1 MTGRIQSVPH
11 QRPTTAFRVA
21 TLPLVAMVLA
31 VVVAAPAGA
40 STAPSRAE
48 RKAIKRA
55 FLTAQ
60 EGNATIKRVRV
71 STVDPDYAA
80 VVFRLEVAGPTPRSV
95 STAPASRVPTDF
107 TPPPAILKRGRGGKW
122 KTVTKAPAKVVKD
135 LKLKPRKSSIA
146 ISGDVTALLTQPAS
160 CTESGGFYSASIYD
174 PTIDLYFSV
183 QIPQYAGHGWYP
195 ARAVGSVAGLY
206 SDSGTVLRFET
217 GLANDATAPSG
228 DILAQAGWGF
238 IQAGMARTPPEEGT
252 QSNTVTV
259 SGVWE
264 CR

>member
-1 MTGRIQSVPH
+1 MEDRHEGAGEGRQGPEAEAPQELH
-11 QRPTTAFRVA
+11 RDLRRRHR
-21 TLPLVAMVLA
+21 
-31 VVVAAPAGA
+31 AAH
-40 STAPSRAE
+40 
-48 RKAIKRA
+48 
-55 FLTAQ
+55 
-60 EGNATIKRVRV
+60 
-71 STVDPDYAA
+71 AA
-80 VVFRLEVAGPTPRSV
+80 
-95 STAPASRVPTDF
+95 
-107 TPPPAILKRGRGGKW
+107 
-122 KTVTKAPAKVVKD
+122 
-135 LKLKPRKSSIA
+135 
-146 ISGDVTALLTQPAS
+146 